1 MLIRGRWES
10 KNGRREARR
19 SISCSL
25 LLTLYLPQLVLLIF
39 HIVNEDFLVS
49 AHVLHYEVV
58 GGVGQVATTCVA
70 VGGGRPGFASWSCRC
85 LPIGT
90 RLLARL
96 ALVEK
101 LRGSAGA

>member
-1 MLIRGRWES
+1 M
-10 KNGRREARR
+10 
-19 SISCSL
+19 
-25 LLTLYLPQLVLLIF
+25 
-39 HIVNEDFLVS
+39 S

-58 GGVGQVATTCVA
+58 GGVGQVATACVA
-70 VGGGRPGFASWSCRC
+70 VGGGRPGFASRSRRC
-85 LPIGT
+85 LPIST